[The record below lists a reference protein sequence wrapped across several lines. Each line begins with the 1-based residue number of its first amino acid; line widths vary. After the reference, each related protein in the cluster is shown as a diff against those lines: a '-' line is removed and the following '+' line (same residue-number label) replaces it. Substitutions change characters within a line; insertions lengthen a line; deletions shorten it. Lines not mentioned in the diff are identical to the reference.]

1 MYISC
6 SSLSSRSIASLR
18 LLYTKVKATISS
30 ISPVASQAVGVYVEQ
45 VEDTRETELIYSRIN
60 KTSSSIIPVRDINQ
74 LLADLLLI
82 PKLSNLFDSFIW
94 RDPMEDGKEPA
105 SLVTIQDANV
115 LQKLLLRSSS
125 CILCTASVTIVTTSI
140 SSCHVVNGMSWEGSF
155 LHQLQPQPQ
164 PQ

>member
-1 MYISC
+1 MQIESYPGG
-6 SSLSSRSIASLR
+6 SLNDPSNSLVNDLVDMVEVLHVLG
-18 LLYTKVKATISS
+18 LLL
-30 ISPVASQAVGVYVEQ
+30 VGKHSKLVQKE
-45 VEDTRETELIYSRIN
+45 
-60 KTSSSIIPVRDINQ
+60 
-74 LLADLLLI
+74 LADLHLI
-82 PKLSNLFDSFIW
+82 LKLSNLFDSFIW

-155 LHQLQPQPQ
+155 LHQLQLQLQPQPQ

>member
-1 MYISC
+1 M
-6 SSLSSRSIASLR
+6 
-18 LLYTKVKATISS
+18 LYTKVKATISS

-105 SLVTIQDANV
+105 SLVTIQDAIV
-115 LQKLLLRSSS
+115 PQKLLLRSSF
-125 CILCTASVTIVTTSI
+125 CILCTGRYS
-140 SSCHVVNGMSWEGSF
+140 
-155 LHQLQPQPQ
+155 
-164 PQ
+164 